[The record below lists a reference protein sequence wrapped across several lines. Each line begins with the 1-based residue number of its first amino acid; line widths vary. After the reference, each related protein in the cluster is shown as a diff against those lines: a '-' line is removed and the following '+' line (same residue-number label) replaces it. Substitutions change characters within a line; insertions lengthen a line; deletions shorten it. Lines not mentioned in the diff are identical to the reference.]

1 MGRKRKSMKDS
12 KSKLINLK
20 MTPADHR
27 ALLKKAKEFSD
38 GNLSAFLRRAGLL
51 YGGRKLA

>member
-1 MGRKRKSMKDS
+1 MKDS